1 MIDIKT
7 MYQDLWNALDGIC
20 DRTYLRSRPKSVDTS
35 VGSYIVIEL
44 PYSIKNAEIDFN
56 GTYNDYITTAQIGI
70 YVRDKISAY
79 KPNGFDVCEMDDKVK
94 AVLGKFPI
102 ASGNILVTRPMV
114 TMQGDD
120 GDGFGVTIIQ
130 GRLRTR

>member
-20 DRTYLRSRPKSVDTS
+20 DRTYLRSRPKSVDTAVS
-35 VGSYIVIEL
+35 SYIVIEL
-44 PYSIKNAEIDFN
+44 PYSIKNAEIDFK

-70 YVRDKISAY
+70 YVRDKISAS
-79 KPNGFDVCEMDDKVK
+79 KPNGFDVCAMDEKVK
-94 AVLGKFPI
+94 AVLGGFPI
-102 ASGNILVTRPMV
+102 ASGNILVTRPRV

-120 GDGFGVTIIQ
+120 GDGFGITIIQ